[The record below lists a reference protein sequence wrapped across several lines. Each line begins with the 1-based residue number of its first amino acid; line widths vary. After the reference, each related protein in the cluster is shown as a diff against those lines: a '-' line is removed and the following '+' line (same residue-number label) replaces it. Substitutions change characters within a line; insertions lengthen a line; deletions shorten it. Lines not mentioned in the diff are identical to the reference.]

1 VATGIE
7 TSILKISEL
16 LLAKFG
22 LETPVRFEGVENAGN
37 PDNWRADIGNMRKLG
52 FAPAI
57 GIEEG
62 VERYVHWFRSL
73 A

>member
-1 VATGIE
+1 
-7 TSILKISEL
+7 
-16 LLAKFG
+16 
-22 LETPVRFEGVENAGN
+22 VRFEGVENAGN